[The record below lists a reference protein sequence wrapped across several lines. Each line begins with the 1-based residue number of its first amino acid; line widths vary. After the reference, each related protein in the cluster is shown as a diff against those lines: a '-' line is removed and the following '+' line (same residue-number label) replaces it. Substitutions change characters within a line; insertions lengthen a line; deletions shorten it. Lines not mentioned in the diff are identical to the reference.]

1 MTRDGV
7 GGAPVWQHV
16 VLHIPVILV
25 TLLVALYAVDV
36 PYWDTWDWL
45 DRLYPDVEQGQAI
58 SDLALFNGHRVT
70 IPLAID
76 RALFA
81 LSSIDVLPRIWL
93 KVPLSLVT
101 AWLLFRLLRRTAPA
115 PPGPLVQLAIAAFV
129 FTLAYW
135 PMWMDPRQYS
145 IHIVVLALVATVDI
159 VTGRGTATA
168 RAAAAA
174 GLCIVASLSYGP
186 GLFTWPFALA
196 LLWTH
201 VSRPSPTV
209 LALWLAVAMTT
220 IGLHVADVRSAAPF
234 APTAPPSVEAVVHAI
249 AAVAGLP
256 AALAA
261 PSLGYRATRVMG
273 VVGLTLFA
281 VLTAFA
287 LRRPWRARALPWIA
301 IGGWATTYVVAVGLA
316 RGGLALPSMHE
327 PRFAYGSAFLWVAI
341 AALLHVAAT
350 ADAADGQPVSRW
362 RAGATRATSGL
373 VAAGCLMATVSPFMA
388 PGGIGTLHAQLAEGR
403 ACLMHI
409 DTAED
414 GCFERL
420 YPSAVRLRAIA
431 RRMERRGAAFL
442 PSPAGESR
450 GAQPDERAPVQ

>member
-7 GGAPVWQHV
+7 GGAPVWRRV
-16 VLHIPVILV
+16 VRHIPAILV

-45 DRLYPDVEQGQAI
+45 DRLYPDVAQGPAT

-81 LSSIDVLPRIWL
+81 ASSIDVLPRIWL
-93 KVPLSLVT
+93 KIPLSLAT
-101 AWLLFRLLRRTAPA
+101 LWLLVRLLRRTAPA
-115 PPGPLVQLAIAAFV
+115 PPGTLVQSGIAAFV

-145 IHIVVLALVATVDI
+145 IHIVVLALVAAVDI
-159 VTGRGTATA
+159 VTGRGTGTA

-174 GLCIVASLSYGP
+174 GLCLVASLSYGP
-186 GLFTWPFALA
+186 GLFTWPFVLV
-196 LLWTH
+196 LLW
-201 VSRPSPTV
+201 VRVPRPPPTV
-209 LALWLAVAMTT
+209 LALLLAVAMTT
-220 IGLHVADVRSAAPF
+220 IGLHLADASGAAPF
-234 APTAPPSVEAVVHAI
+234 APTAPPSVEAVVHGI

-256 AALAA
+256 AALAS

-273 VVGLTLFA
+273 VVGLALFA
-281 VLTAFA
+281 ALTAFA

-301 IGGWATTYVVAVGLA
+301 IGGWAATYAVAVGLA

-327 PRFAYGSAFLWVAI
+327 PRFAYGGAFLWVAI
-341 AALLHVAAT
+341 TALLHVTAT
-350 ADAADGQPVSRW
+350 ADAANGQPVSRR
-362 RAGATRATSGL
+362 RAGAMQAAACL
-373 VAAGCLMATVSPFMA
+373 LAAGCLMASVSPFTA
-388 PGGIGTLHAQLAEGR
+388 SGGIGALHAQLVAGR

-414 GCFERL
+414 SCLERL

-431 RRMERRGAAFL
+431 LRMERRGAAFL
-442 PSPAGESR
+442 PSPSSES
-450 GAQPDERAPVQ
+450 GNTKPDERAPVQ